1 LNNLDADRIRLLDSN
16 SGLASQ
22 LSYFQTVAG
31 TWRYL
36 LDNRDR
42 IARVTAED
50 VSRVARQYFVKRNRV
65 VATLVKKE
73 NE

>member
-1 LNNLDADRIRLLDSN
+1 
-16 SGLASQ
+16 
-22 LSYFQTVAG
+22 
-31 TWRYL
+31 
-36 LDNRDR
+36 
-42 IARVTAED
+42 